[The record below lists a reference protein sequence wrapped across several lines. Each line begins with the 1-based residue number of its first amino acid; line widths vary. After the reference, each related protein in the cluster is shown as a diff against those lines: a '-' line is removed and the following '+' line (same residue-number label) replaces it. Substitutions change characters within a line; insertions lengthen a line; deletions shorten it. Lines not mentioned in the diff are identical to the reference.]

1 MDEVRQRFI
10 GWASMHISFA
20 LSLKKA
26 FKVSK
31 THNLFLQQT
40 KNRPKEEDCVE
51 SSWKALRYLV
61 YFKLWLGVREN

>member
-26 FKVSK
+26 FKVLK
-31 THNLFLQQT
+31 THNLFLQQKT
-40 KNRPKEEDCVE
+40 GQKEDCVE